1 MPAPVLI
8 RDRRSGAL
16 FAEKV
21 FSEAELRFLYGD
33 PRGRLLERVLVSA
46 APVSALYG
54 LLQRAP
60 WSRRRVRGFV
70 ERLGID
76 ASEAD
81 RPLDA
86 YPSLDAFFTRR
97 LRAGARP
104 VERDP
109 GRLVSPADGRVLV
122 YPEVAAGSAL
132 EVKGTRATLTEVV
145 GSARLARR
153 YEGGSVAIV
162 RLAPA
167 DYHRFHFPLD
177 GRASAWWALGRRL
190 HSVHPIAL
198 AGAAPSLR
206 NKRTLTALD
215 APGWGRVLLIEV
227 GAMLVGT
234 IVQTY
239 RPGAVARGQEKGYF
253 RFGGSTTILVLEPG
267 RARWDEDLVASSREG
282 VETLVTM
289 GSGIGARP

>member
-1 MPAPVLI
+1 MSAILI
-8 RDRRSGAL
+8 RDRRSGRT
-16 FAEKV
+16 FAERV
-21 FSEAELRFLYGD
+21 FSEAELRFLYG
-33 PRGRLLERVLVSA
+33 PPLGRLVERVLVSA

-60 WSRRRVRGFV
+60 WSRRRIRGFV

-76 ASEAD
+76 PSEAE
-81 RPLDA
+81 RPLEA
-86 YPSLDAFFTRR
+86 YPTLDAFFTRR

-104 VERDP
+104 VDP
-109 GRLVSPADGRVLV
+109 TPGHLVSPADGRVLV
-122 YPEVAAGSAL
+122 YPEVDPGAAL
-132 EVKGTRATLTEVV
+132 TVKGSRVTLPQLV
-145 GSARLARR
+145 GDAALARR
-153 YEGGSVAIV
+153 YAGGAAAIV

-177 GRASAWWALGRRL
+177 GRATPWRAVGRRL

-198 AGAAPSLR
+198 AAAAPSLR
-206 NKRTLTALD
+206 NKRAVSALE
-215 APGWGRVLLIEV
+215 APGWGAVLTVEV

-239 RPGAVARGQEKGYF
+239 RPGPVARGQEKGYF
-253 RFGGSTTILVLEPG
+253 RFGGSTTVLLLEPG
-267 RARWDEDLVASSREG
+267 RVRWDDDLVASSRDG

-289 GSGIGARP
+289 GSRIGARP